1 MAGCPA
7 VRMKQWIGCLRE
19 TLCLIQMFIVIIAMG
34 IMERGITIQM
44 DTIVDRISTAV
55 QVIEAVNKTAVCRSE
70 ETIRQ
75 GSCRSKA

>member
-55 QVIEAVNKTAVCRSE
+55 QVIEAVNKTAVCPQPRNN
-70 ETIRQ
+70 
-75 GSCRSKA
+75 KAGKLPL